1 MKIRVEFFFG
11 DQDWMSKDGAAR
23 LVKDFK
29 NMEMHII
36 DSAGHQLIF
45 DNPVD
50 VTRTIRN
57 CYER

>member
-11 DQDWMSKDGAAR
+11 DQDWMSKDGATR
-23 LVKDFK
+23 LAKDF
-29 NMEMHII
+29 NNIEMHII
-36 DSAGHQLIF
+36 DNAGHQLIF

-50 VTRTIRN
+50 VTRMIKN